1 MAETADY
8 LADLQDRLD
17 VAELQRQLCVEL
29 AGIVPSSAASTL
41 SLSAVETAL
50 GELTRGPLVSASE
63 LFASYAEP
71 FELHESKLLLLHFA
85 DESVSYSFY
94 SRFLDSTDADNN

>member
-29 AGIVPSSAASTL
+29 AATGTSSAASMSTTF
-41 SLSAVETAL
+41 SQASVEVAL
-50 GELTRGPLVSASE
+50 NELTRGPLVSASE
-63 LFASYAEP
+63 LFSTYAEP
-71 FELHESKLLLLHFA
+71 FELHESKLLLMHFA
-85 DESVSYSFY
+85 GETVSFCLIMLHIQWE
-94 SRFLDSTDADNN
+94 RL